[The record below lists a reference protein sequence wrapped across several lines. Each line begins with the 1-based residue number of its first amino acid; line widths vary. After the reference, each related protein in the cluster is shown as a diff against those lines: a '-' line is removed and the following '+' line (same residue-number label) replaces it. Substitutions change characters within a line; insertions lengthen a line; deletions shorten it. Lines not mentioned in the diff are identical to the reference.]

1 MVRPVSVGKHGG
13 VSVEV
18 LHPSDVPP
26 QLTSLCKIKINGA
39 RVISRTKHIVAFRG
53 RPSLEP
59 LKELDGFMS
68 IAARESEVVIFGDPY
83 LRVLSVEEGE
93 RIVVNTDRLLT
104 CLDFEEL
111 ETKNG
116 DIQVVECVGP
126 DIVVLASQS
135 PVVAS
140 LKLEGD
146 TAYVQAESI
155 LCWWGNIHTEDVGGF
170 LRLTGQ
176 GHVMLS
182 INKRSE
188 TETARKKYQHE
199 KVSAPRRVSSWI

>member
-18 LHPSDVPP
+18 LHPSDLPP

-39 RVISRTKHIVAFRG
+39 RVVSRRSNIIAFRG

-59 LKELDGFMS
+59 LDEPGGFMS
-68 IAARESEVVIFGDPY
+68 IAARESEVVMVGDPY
-83 LRVLSVEEGE
+83 LRVLAVEEGE
-93 RIVVNTDRLLT
+93 RIVVNTDRLLA
-104 CLDFEEL
+104 CLDFETIEL
-111 ETKNG
+111 KND
-116 DIQVVECVGP
+116 DITVVECVGP
-126 DIVVLASQS
+126 DIVVLACSS

-146 TAYVQAESI
+146 TAHVQAGSI
-155 LCWWGNIHTEDVGGF
+155 LCWWGNIHTENVGDF

-182 INKRSE
+182 IAKKPDA
-188 TETARKKYQHE
+188 TEKGAGTEKTTTPRK
-199 KVSAPRRVSSWI
+199 VSSWI